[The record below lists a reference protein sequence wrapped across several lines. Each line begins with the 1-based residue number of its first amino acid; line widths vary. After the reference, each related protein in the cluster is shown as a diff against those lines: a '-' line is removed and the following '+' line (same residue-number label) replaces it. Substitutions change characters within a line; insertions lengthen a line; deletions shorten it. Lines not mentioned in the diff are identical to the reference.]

1 MSNTYGMGDIHGG
14 YLALLQCLDR
24 SGFDYENDTLIQ
36 LGDIADG
43 WSQTYECV
51 EELLKIKNLISIKGN
66 HDDWTLTMMAT
77 GAHPGLPQGGRAT
90 LDSYLKYSQHDYSTG
105 GIFYPE
111 HHIKFFRNQHL
122 YYVDD
127 QNRCFVHG
135 GFNRHFSIK
144 EQYDP
149 MIFYWDR
156 DLWLAAMSFKATL
169 KGNFK
174 EPIKF
179 KTKDNFKEIFI
190 GHTSTINWSEHEE
203 NVTQGGIILQT
214 NRIPIT
220 TPMNAANV
228 WNLDTGAGFKGKLT
242 IMNVDTKEYWQS
254 DLLTDLYPNEE
265 GRT

>member
-1 MSNTYGMGDIHGG
+1 MSKTYVMGDIHGG

-36 LGDIADG
+36 LGDVADG

-77 GAHPGLPQGGRAT
+77 GVHPGLSQGGKET
-90 LDSYLKYSQHDYSTG
+90 QDSYIKYSQHDYSTG

-111 HHIKFFRNQHL
+111 HHLKFFRNQHL

-156 DLWLAAMSFKATL
+156 DLWMSALSFKAMGRGL
-169 KGNFK
+169 VMNDP
-174 EPIKF
+174 EIIKF

-190 GHTSTINWSEHEE
+190 GHTTTLNW
-203 NVTQGGIILQT
+203 N
-214 NRIPIT
+214 T
-220 TPMNAANV
+220 TEPMQAANI
-228 WNLDTGAGFKGKLT
+228 WNLDTGGGFKGKLT
-242 IMNVDTKEYWQS
+242 IMDINTKQYWQS
-254 DLLTDLYPNEE
+254 DLLTDLYPNEK
-265 GRT
+265 GR

>member
-1 MSNTYGMGDIHGG
+1 MSKTYVMGDIHGG

-36 LGDIADG
+36 LGDVADG

-77 GAHPGLPQGGRAT
+77 GVHPGLSQGGKET
-90 LDSYLKYSQHDYSTG
+90 QDSYIKYSHHDYDTG
-105 GIFYPE
+105 GIYYPE
-111 HHIKFFRNQHL
+111 HHLKFFRNQHL

-190 GHTSTINWSEHEE
+190 GHTSTTNWSM
-203 NVTQGGIILQT
+203 NDTVSVGGIV
-214 NRIPIT
+214 IPGNVPCTI
-220 TPMNAANV
+220 PMNAGNV
-228 WNLDTGAGFKGKLT
+228 WNLDTGGGFKGKLT
-242 IMNVDTKEYWQS
+242 IMDINTKQYWQS
-254 DLLTDLYPNEE
+254 DLLTDLYPNEK
-265 GRT
+265 GR

>member
-1 MSNTYGMGDIHGG
+1 MSKTYVMGDIHGG

-36 LGDIADG
+36 LGDVADG

-77 GAHPGLPQGGRAT
+77 GVHPGLSQGGKET
-90 LDSYLKYSQHDYSTG
+90 QDSYIKYSHHDYDTG
-105 GIFYPE
+105 GIYYPE
-111 HHIKFFRNQHL
+111 HHLKFFRNQHL

-156 DLWLAAMSFKATL
+156 DLWMSALSFKAMGRGL
-169 KGNFK
+169 VMNDP
-174 EPIKF
+174 EIIKF

-190 GHTSTINWSEHEE
+190 GHTTTLNW
-203 NVTQGGIILQT
+203 N
-214 NRIPIT
+214 T
-220 TPMNAANV
+220 TEPMQAANI
-228 WNLDTGAGFKGKLT
+228 WNLDTGGGFKGKLT
-242 IMNVDTKEYWQS
+242 IMDINTKQYWQS
-254 DLLTDLYPNEE
+254 DLLTDLYPNEK
-265 GRT
+265 GR